1 MRTRRGKK
9 IAGSYTRRHLLGSF
23 LIHAIL
29 LPVLLFGLLNYL
41 SSERKAQFVAQAREQ
56 AYLLWSAFDARRP
69 SDSVSKLLDELVLS
83 GQAAYAE
90 YLPATGDAIPATL
103 NESHDRFREDF
114 AFGQHGDHMYYIVSP
129 PGQDKGRLNL
139 GFSEQAVETE
149 LDRNLY
155 FALALMAIYLVAA
168 MLRLTVFRN
177 HLTDSIVRLRT
188 ATRRVA
194 SGSVDEP
201 MVVDT
206 DVSEISSLAADLEA
220 MRQTLRRREQELA
233 QREARQRAVL
243 ETAAEGIVT
252 VNPDG
257 RIESFNKAAEALFEC
272 PACEAVGTPFA
283 QFLAPEAAA
292 KFYTAAGEPGI
303 CSCAE
308 FVGRRRSGQI
318 CQLMLSVSEAVVL
331 DSRCFTIFIQDI
343 GERLAYE
350 ARLAHQ
356 ATHDALTG
364 LPNRALYHDRLTQ
377 VLAHAQR
384 ENHIVGLFFLD
395 LDRFKYINDSLGHH
409 VGDELLIAVAKRLKG
424 CLRSEDT
431 LARLGGDEFTIIL
444 PHLERPS
451 NSVTVAEN
459 IVKTLEKP
467 FLIGGKELFMSCS
480 IGIAFFP
487 FDGREAADLSKN
499 ADSAMYATKNLGGHG
514 FQFYSKPMNA
524 KAASRLEMDSSL
536 RYALERGELLLHYQ
550 PQVDV
555 QSLRIIGV
563 EALLRWQH
571 PERGLI
577 PPSEFIPLAEESG
590 VIIPIGEWVL
600 ENACRQGR
608 VWQDAGLP
616 ISVGVNLSAC
626 HFQEPT
632 LFRTIKETLESTGLQ
647 PGLLDLELTESMVME
662 HCEDTVSILHRLKQL
677 GVTLSLD
684 DFGTGYSS
692 LSYLKQFPIDTLK
705 IDRSFIQDIG
715 EDEKNG
721 TLASTI
727 IAMARCLHM
736 RVIAEG
742 VETDAQLAYLRSRNC
757 ETFQGFQF
765 SKPVPPEE
773 LTELLRRNLR
783 PESPDEQL
791 VGTAA

>member
-1 MRTRRGKK
+1 MG
-9 IAGSYTRRHLLGSF
+9 GLLV
-23 LIHAIL
+23 HVIL
-29 LPVLLFGLLNYL
+29 LPVLLFGLLTYH
-41 SSERKAQFVAQAREQ
+41 SDGRKEQFVAHAREQ
-56 AYLLWSAFDARRP
+56 TYLLWSAFESRHP
-69 SDSVSKLLDELVLS
+69 SDSVSRLVDDLVLS

-90 YLPATGDAIPATL
+90 YVPAAGNAIPAIL
-103 NESHDRFREDF
+103 NGRQDRFQEDLF
-114 AFGQHGDHMYYIVSP
+114 FGQHEDHMYYIASP
-129 PGQDKGRLNL
+129 PGPDKGRLRL
-139 GFSEQAVETE
+139 GFSERGVEAE
-149 LDRNLY
+149 LARNLY
-155 FALALMAIYLVAA
+155 FALALMVVYLVVAA
-168 MLRLTVFRN
+168 LRVTVFSNR
-177 HLTDSIVRLRT
+177 LTDSIVRLRT
-188 ATRRVA
+188 ATRRIA
-194 SGSVDEP
+194 SGGIDEP

-206 DVSEISSLAADLEA
+206 HVSEISSLAADLEV
-220 MRQTLRRREQELA
+220 MRQTLRCREQELA

-243 ETAAEGIVT
+243 ETASEGIVT
-252 VNPDG
+252 INPEG

-272 PACEAVGTPFA
+272 SAGEAIGTPFA
-283 QFLAPEAAA
+283 QFLAPESAA
-292 KFYTAAGEPGI
+292 KFYTPAGEPGI

-308 FVGRRRSGQI
+308 FVGRRRSGRK
-318 CQLMLSVSEAVVL
+318 CQLMLSVSEAAVL

-377 VLAHAQR
+377 VLAHAHR

-444 PHLERPS
+444 PHLERPA

-467 FLIGGKELFMSCS
+467 FHIGGKELFISCS

-487 FDGREAADLSKN
+487 FDGREAAELSKN

-555 QSLRIIGV
+555 HSLRIVGA

-590 VIIPIGEWVL
+590 VIIPISEWVL

-608 VWQDAGLP
+608 AWQDEGLP
-616 ISVGVNLSAC
+616 VSVGINLSAC
-626 HFQEPT
+626 HFQEPN
-632 LFRTIKETLESTGLQ
+632 LFQTISDILGRTGFQ
-647 PGLLDLELTESMVME
+647 PSLLDLELTESMVMA
-662 HCEDTVSILHRLKQL
+662 HCEDTVAILHRLKQL

-705 IDRSFIQDIG
+705 IDQSFIQDIG
-715 EDEKNG
+715 DDEKNG

-727 IAMARCLHM
+727 IAMARSLHM
-736 RVIAEG
+736 HVIAEG
-742 VETDAQLAYLRSRNC
+742 VETDAQLAYLRGRNC
-757 ETFQGFQF
+757 DIFQGFHF
-765 SKPVPPEE
+765 SQPIPPDQ

-783 PESPDEQL
+783 PESPDEHL
-791 VGTAA
+791 ISTVA